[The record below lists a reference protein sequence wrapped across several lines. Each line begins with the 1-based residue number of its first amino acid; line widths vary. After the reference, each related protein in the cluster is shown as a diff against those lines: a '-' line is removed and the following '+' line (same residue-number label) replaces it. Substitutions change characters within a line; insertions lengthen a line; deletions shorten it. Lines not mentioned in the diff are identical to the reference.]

1 VLKHHSVAVRGQRRS
16 RHITSSEYEPE
27 LRRVAITM
35 ARSSGKAF
43 FTNFGTYDAPFPT
56 RIRLALA
63 NSWKGTHPIRLLW
76 ELRSAR
82 LLTASPGA
90 P

>member
-1 VLKHHSVAVRGQRRS
+1 
-16 RHITSSEYEPE
+16 

-35 ARSSGKAF
+35 ARSNGKAF

-56 RIRLALA
+56 RARLALA
-63 NSWKGTHPIRLLW
+63 NSWKKGTHPIRLLW

-82 LLTASPGA
+82 LLTASRGA
-90 P
+90 REGPHDHGHPPHHDNEDG